1 MATSFLEV
9 RFPVDISHNASG
21 GARFRTLI
29 HRADS
34 GSEQRI
40 QTWSE
45 PLCEYTFDYFA
56 LTHEQREKIIALHRI
71 ARGKLSGFRFKD
83 WSDYRITES
92 DLGDSTGGNVLQASK
107 SYHFEG
113 LSVQRIIRKLVAGTV
128 VVKVNGIVDG
138 SAAVN
143 LNTGAVASAQSGM
156 VTLTAEFDVP
166 VRFDLDYLPATMV
179 TDQIAQ
185 WEQIPLVGVRV

>member
-1 MATSFLEV
+1 MIASFLEV
-9 RFPVDISHNASG
+9 RFPVDISHNATG

-29 HRADS
+29 HRAD
-34 GSEQRI
+34 GGGEQRI

-45 PLCEYTFDYFA
+45 PLCEYAFDYFA

-83 WSDYRITES
+83 WSDYRIV
-92 DLGDSTGGNVLQASK
+92 DGVLGQSTGGNLLQASK

-113 LSVQRIIRKLVAGTV
+113 LSVQRTIRKLVAGTV
-128 VVKVNGIVDG
+128 VVKVNGVVDS

>member
-1 MATSFLEV
+1 MADSFLEV
-9 RFPVDISHNASG
+9 RFPVDISHNATG

-29 HRADS
+29 HRAD
-34 GSEQRI
+34 GGGEQRI

-45 PLCEYTFDYFA
+45 PLCEYAFDYFA

-83 WSDYRITES
+83 WSDYRIV
-92 DLGDSTGGNVLQASK
+92 DAVIGQSTGGNLLQASK

-113 LSVQRIIRKLVAGTV
+113 LSVQRTIRKLVAGTARV
-128 VVKVNGIVDG
+128 RVNGTLDS

-143 LNTGAVASAQSGM
+143 LNTGAVSSSLSGV
-156 VTLTAEFDVP
+156 VTITAEFDVP